1 MSEAEEFTRGPL
13 EGLIICPVCDATYQL
28 QRPKNGERAVC
39 VRCHKVLI
47 APKAKAGAQIIA
59 VSIAVVVLIIAA
71 SLFPFLQ
78 ISAAGRSNAVSILD
92 AALTFTE
99 GPMLVLALLTAGFI
113 IFVPL
118 LRMLLTLYVLVP
130 VGAGPSCL
138 RAMRLGRFRL
148 SEALAALVDGG
159 DFRAGLCGGV
169 GQRWRIWPRS
179 SFGPAF
185 WMFGV
190 LVVLVIAQDGF
201 MCKWSVWNSLEH
213 PKKSVT
219 ARAAGLGGV
228 HSLRARVAAGAQ
240 RSVGAVVQSWCR
252 AMRTACSGS
261 GRCGWSD

>member
-1 MSEAEEFTRGPL
+1 MSDAAEFSRGPL

-39 VRCHKVLI
+39 ARCHKVLI
-47 APKAKAGAQIIA
+47 APRTKAGMQIIA

-71 SLFPFLQ
+71 SVFPFLQ

-118 LRMLLTLYVLVP
+118 LRMLLTIYVLVP
-130 VGAGPSCL
+130 LVL
-138 RAMRLGRFRL
+138 DRAPARHAIAAFRY
-148 SEALAALVDGG
+148 SEALKPWSMAEIFAIGCAVALVKVVDL
-159 DFRAGLCGGV
+159 ATV
-169 GQRWRIWPRS
+169 G
-179 SFGPAF
+179 FGPAF

-190 LVVLVIAQDGF
+190 LVVLVIVQDGF

-213 PKKSVT
+213 PK
-219 ARAAGLGGV
+219 
-228 HSLRARVAAGAQ
+228 
-240 RSVGAVVQSWCR
+240 RS
-252 AMRTACSGS
+252 
-261 GRCGWSD
+261 